1 MLKEELMNIM
11 TGLGLDDT
19 NEIQYTEFL
28 AGEG

>member
-1 MLKEELMNIM
+1 MLKEELMGIM

-28 AGEG
+28 AGT